1 MFSLHT
7 VAWISGRED
16 PGVDRERSHRVALHE
31 AQAATDYHESVAET
45 TRVAAAV
52 RRAALAAAGAG
63 SNVDLGACCA

>member
-7 VAWISGRED
+7 VAWMSGRED
-16 PGVDRERSHRVALHE
+16 PGEDRERSHRIALSE

-45 TRVAAAV
+45 TRVGVPV
-52 RRAALAAAGAG
+52 RRAALAAARTA